1 MEAVVRSRFQSFNP
15 VLGHSQNHLALV
27 GGYAVGSIQGSCAC
41 THPLPRG
48 GSDCVQ
54 VWLSILSRCPTLPR
68 MQRIELK
75 GLSQQQIDQLL
86 PEGLISLC
94 WRGSVAHG
102 MYVPKSDPDS
112 IDDKDVMGI
121 YIGPLEHYL
130 GFGRNDVYEKWE
142 GEWDCVFYELRKF
155 IGLLLNCNPNVLS
168 LLWLKPNG
176 IIYESELGAR
186 LRENRDLFV
195 TKKAY
200 HSFSG
205 YAHAQFKKMIA
216 FNQEAQ
222 ALMQKLEDKLAA
234 FGINPES
241 CDDGHSLRTVDGQPF
256 VGATTEMM
264 EIVKRY
270 RGERRRYYSGG
281 YMGTKRRELVR
292 RVGYDAKNAAHLIRL
307 LRMGIEFLTEGTL
320 HVERVDGPELLDIK
334 RGAWSLEKVK
344 AEAERL
350 FQLSQ
355 EAYVRSS
362 LPPEPDRDRAE
373 RLCVEMISAYH
384 KLH

>member
-1 MEAVVRSRFQSFNP
+1 M
-15 VLGHSQNHLALV
+15 
-27 GGYAVGSIQGSCAC
+27 
-41 THPLPRG
+41 PRK
-48 GSDCVQ
+48 
-54 VWLSILSRCPTLPR
+54 
-68 MQRIELK
+68 IELK
-75 GLSQQQIDQLL
+75 GLSPDQIDQLL

-112 IDDKDVMGI
+112 IDDKDVMGV
-121 YIGPLEHYL
+121 YVGPLEHYL
-130 GFGRNDVYEKWE
+130 GFGRKDVYEKWE

-176 IIYESELGAR
+176 FIYENALGAG
-186 LRENRDLFV
+186 LRENRGLFV

-205 YAHAQFKKMIA
+205 YARAQFKKMIS

-222 ALMQKLEDKLAA
+222 ASMQQLEDQLTS
-234 FGINPES
+234 FGIDPET
-241 CDDGHSLRTVDGQPF
+241 CDAGHSLRTLEGQPF
-256 VGATTEMM
+256 VGATSEMM
-264 EIVKRY
+264 EVVKKY

-281 YMGTKRRELVR
+281 YMGQKRRQLVR

-307 LRMGIEFLTEGTL
+307 LRMGIEFLTEGTM
-320 HVERVDGPELLDIK
+320 HVERVDAPELLDIK
-334 RGAWSLEKVK
+334 RGAWSLDKVK

-355 EAYVRSS
+355 EAYVRST
-362 LPPEPDRDRAE
+362 LPAEPDVARAE
-373 RLCVEMISAYH
+373 CLCVEMISEYH
-384 KLH
+384 MLSR

>member
-1 MEAVVRSRFQSFNP
+1 MPARK
-15 VLGHSQNHLALV
+15 
-27 GGYAVGSIQGSCAC
+27 
-41 THPLPRG
+41 
-48 GSDCVQ
+48 
-54 VWLSILSRCPTLPR
+54 
-68 MQRIELK
+68 IELK
-75 GLSQQQIDQLL
+75 GLSPDQIDRLL

-121 YIGPLEHYL
+121 YVGPLEHYL
-130 GFGRNDVYEKWE
+130 GFGRRDVYEQWE

-176 IIYESELGAR
+176 IIYENELGAR
-186 LRENRDLFV
+186 LRENRSLFV

-205 YAHAQFKKMIA
+205 YAHAQFKKMIS

-222 ALMQKLEDKLAA
+222 ALMQRLEDQLIS
-234 FGINPES
+234 FGIDPES
-241 CDDGHSLRTVDGQPF
+241 CDAGSSLRTVDGQPF
-256 VGATTEMM
+256 VGATTDMM
-264 EIVKRY
+264 EVVKQY

-281 YMGTKRRELVR
+281 YMGQKRRELVR

-320 HVERVDGPELLDIK
+320 HVERADAPELLDIK
-334 RGAWSLEKVK
+334 RGVWPLEKVK

-355 EAYVRSS
+355 EAYVRST
-362 LPPEPDRDRAE
+362 LPPEPDSGQAE
-373 RLCVEMISAYH
+373 RLSVELISAYH
-384 KLH
+384 MLSSKRV

>member
-1 MEAVVRSRFQSFNP
+1 MTGQK
-15 VLGHSQNHLALV
+15 
-27 GGYAVGSIQGSCAC
+27 IQ
-41 THPLPRG
+41 
-48 GSDCVQ
+48 
-54 VWLSILSRCPTLPR
+54 
-68 MQRIELK
+68 LK
-75 GLSQQQIDQLL
+75 GLSPSQVDQLL

-112 IDDKDVMGI
+112 IDDKDVMGV
-121 YIGPLEHYL
+121 YIAPLEHYL
-130 GFGRNDVYEKWE
+130 GFGREDVYEKWE

-176 IIYESELGAR
+176 IIYENEFGAR

-195 TKKAY
+195 TRKAY

-205 YAHAQFKKMIA
+205 YAHAQFKKMIS

-222 ALMQKLEDKLAA
+222 ELMQRLEEELIA
-234 FGINPES
+234 FGIDPES
-241 CDDGHSLRTVDGQPF
+241 CDAGDSLRTLDGASF
-256 VGATTEMM
+256 VGATPEMM
-264 EIVKRY
+264 EVVKRY

-281 YMGTKRRELVR
+281 YMGKKRRELVR

-307 LRMGIEFLTEGTL
+307 LRMGIEFLTEGTIY
-320 HVERVDGPELLDIK
+320 VEREDAPELLDIK
-334 RGAWSLEKVK
+334 RGAWPLDKVK

-355 EAYVRSS
+355 EAYVRST
-362 LPPEPDRDRAE
+362 LPPEPDRARAE
-373 RLCVEMISAYH
+373 RLCVEMISEYH
-384 KLH
+384 RQR

>member
-1 MEAVVRSRFQSFNP
+1 MPTADIKLKDLSP
-15 VLGHSQNHLALV
+15 G
-27 GGYAVGSIQGSCAC
+27 
-41 THPLPRG
+41 
-48 GSDCVQ
+48 Q
-54 VWLSILSRCPTLPR
+54 VAN
-68 MQRIELK
+68 
-75 GLSQQQIDQLL
+75 LL

-102 MYVPKSDPDS
+102 MYVPKNDPDS
-112 IDDKDVMGI
+112 IDDKDIMGV

-130 GFGRNDVYEKWE
+130 GFGRKDVYEQWE

-176 IIYESELGAR
+176 IIYESPLGTR

-205 YAHAQFKKMIA
+205 YAHDQFKKMIS

-222 ALMQKLEDKLAA
+222 ALMEQLEQQLTS
-234 FGINPES
+234 FGIDPDS
-241 CDDGHSLRTVDGQPF
+241 SDDGHSLRRLDGQPF
-256 VGATTEMM
+256 VGATTAMM
-264 EIVKRY
+264 EVVKRY

-281 YMGTKRRELVR
+281 YMGPKRRELVR

-307 LRMGIEFLTEGTL
+307 LRMGIEFLTEGIL
-320 HVERVDGPELLDIK
+320 HVERADGAELLDIK
-334 RGAWSLEKVK
+334 RGAWPLDKVK
-344 AEAERL
+344 SEAERL
-350 FQLSQ
+350 FQLAQ

-362 LPPEPDRDRAE
+362 LPAEPDRDRAE
-373 RLCVEMISAYH
+373 RLSVEMISEYH
-384 KLH
+384 KLGIA

>member
-1 MEAVVRSRFQSFNP
+1 
-15 VLGHSQNHLALV
+15 
-27 GGYAVGSIQGSCAC
+27 
-41 THPLPRG
+41 
-48 GSDCVQ
+48 
-54 VWLSILSRCPTLPR
+54 
-68 MQRIELK
+68 
-75 GLSQQQIDQLL
+75 
-86 PEGLISLC
+86 
-94 WRGSVAHG
+94 

-112 IDDKDVMGI
+112 IDDKDVMGV
-121 YIGPLEHYL
+121 YIGPLEQYL
-130 GFGRNDVYEKWE
+130 GFGRKDVYEQWE

-176 IIYESELGAR
+176 IIHETSIGLQ

-205 YAHAQFKKMIA
+205 YAHTQFKKMIS

-222 ALMQKLEDKLAA
+222 VLMQDLEEQLTS
-234 FGINPES
+234 FGINPDS
-241 CDDGHSLRTVDGQPF
+241 CDAGHALRTLEGLPF
-256 VGATTEMM
+256 VGAITEMM
-264 EIVKRY
+264 EVVKRY

-281 YMGTKRRELVR
+281 YMGQKRRELVR

-307 LRMGIEFLTEGTL
+307 LRMGIEFLTEGTM
-320 HVERVDGPELLDIK
+320 HVERADASELLNIK
-334 RGAWSLEKVK
+334 RGTWPLEKVK
-344 AEAERL
+344 VEAERL

-362 LPPEPDRDRAE
+362 LPPEPDRVAAE
-373 RLCVEMISAYH
+373 RLCVRMISEYH
-384 KLH
+384 NLSKFA